1 MEAVKV
7 SFGSKNPRQES
18 QPSPGTATYSTKATF
33 PEYAWR
39 SQLPQLLPFPVNE
52 NGPRRSRPMMKLL
65 GHFLASGY
73 SDQTKQA
80 GAEELDGWG

>member
-1 MEAVKV
+1 
-7 SFGSKNPRQES
+7 
-18 QPSPGTATYSTKATF
+18 
-33 PEYAWR
+33 
-39 SQLPQLLPFPVNE
+39 
-52 NGPRRSRPMMKLL
+52 MMKLL